1 MFNVEKMKLAEK
13 IQSVWNGALFWKIVM
28 QASIKQI
35 NFNIIIKYYLFHYS
49 VYMPAKFQTKIY

>member
-1 MFNVEKMKLAEK
+1 MKLAGK
-13 IQSVWNGALFWKIVM
+13 IKLLWNGALFWKKKVL

-49 VYMPAKFQTKIY
+49 VYMPGKYQTNIY